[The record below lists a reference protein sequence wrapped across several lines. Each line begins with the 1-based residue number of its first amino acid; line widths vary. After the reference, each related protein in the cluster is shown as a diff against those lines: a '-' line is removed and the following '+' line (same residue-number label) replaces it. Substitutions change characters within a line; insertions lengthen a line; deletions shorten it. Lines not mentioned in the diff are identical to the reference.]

1 MSWHPLLPW
10 PLVVLLGLLLV
21 GVLAGASV
29 WYFLAALVMGAILLF
44 EHRIVDPQ
52 DLGRVNVAF
61 FDANMWL
68 ALTMLAGVVVDVAWR
83 TLT

>member
-1 MSWHPLLPW
+1 MND
-10 PLVVLLGLLLV
+10 LGLMNRRSLMQRAL
-21 GVLAGASV
+21 VLAGASV
-29 WYFLAALVMGAILLF
+29 WYYLAALVMGAILLF
-44 EHRIVDPQ
+44 EHRIVDPE

-68 ALTMLAGVVVDVAWR
+68 ALTMLLGVVMDVTWR